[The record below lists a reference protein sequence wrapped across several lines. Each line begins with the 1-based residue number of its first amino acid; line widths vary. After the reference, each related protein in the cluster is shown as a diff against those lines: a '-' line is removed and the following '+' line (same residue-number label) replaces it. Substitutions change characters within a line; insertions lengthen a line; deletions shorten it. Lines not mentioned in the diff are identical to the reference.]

1 MNSATMLRLLI
12 GLRVRLAWNRIARAR
27 RRPLRLLGAAV
38 LVIFG
43 LGFLAVVG
51 LNTSV
56 LVERVARVDANA
68 ARGILPALLLGMTL
82 LALVTSM
89 GVAFH
94 HLFLA
99 GDQELL
105 LAAPVRLRELF
116 ALKVLE
122 TWRDGVHIALLLSAM
137 LFGFGLALRL
147 PPTFFTAALAAVL
160 LLTVVAATVG
170 TALTLLAARV
180 QFGGSLIAV
189 SRLLTLL
196 FLVPAGALG
205 VPALGATRS
214 RALPA
219 LAPDDIQS
227 VAASLRDLGP
237 PPAWL
242 PTTWATH
249 VMLADESAVPSA
261 LLLVGLALVLMVL
274 SGLGFERGFA
284 ASWEHVRF
292 SGPRA
297 RSRTRRWRHVEL
309 PFRGPLLS
317 ILQKDARVLVR
328 DPRWRTSLLIGLAAI
343 GVPMLVLSAAGSDPG
358 ARMSPEARFWIG
370 LFPVPYLAY
379 VAGSQ
384 HGAASLAYEG
394 RNLAVL
400 RSAPVGFARLL
411 LAKLAGSAVLVLGIT
426 WVATVVLGL
435 RHNGRPIELLVALG
449 IAAWLAVG
457 GTTAGLVGAALT
469 ADFETDNPQ
478 RRVGCFGTL
487 ITSGLSALFF
497 CTNVALVV
505 WLLMRTLGGVPRPL
519 VRAAP
524 TLDWVLVALAL
535 ASIVAL
541 VGAARLGVRR
551 LSDWEFS

>member
-1 MNSATMLRLLI
+1 MNSGATLRLLI
-12 GLRVRLAWNRIARAR
+12 GLRVRLAWNRIVRAR
-27 RRPLRLLGAAV
+27 RRPLRLLGVAA
-38 LVIFG
+38 LALFG
-43 LGFLAVVG
+43 FGFLAVVG
-51 LNTSV
+51 LNTSL
-56 LVERVARVDANA
+56 LVERVARVDASA
-68 ARGILPALLLGMTL
+68 ARGILPVLLLGMTL

-94 HLFLA
+94 HLFVA

-105 LAAPVRLRELF
+105 LAAPLRPRDVF

-122 TWRDGVHIALLLSAM
+122 TWRDGVHVVLLLSAM
-137 LFGFGLALRL
+137 LVGFGLALRL
-147 PPTFFTAALAAVL
+147 PSPFFATALAAVL
-160 LLTVVAATVG
+160 LLTLVAATVG

-214 RALPA
+214 RALPT
-219 LAPDDIQS
+219 LAPDDIQT
-227 VAASLRDLGP
+227 VAATVRDLGP

-242 PTTWATH
+242 PTTWAAH
-249 VMLADESAVPSA
+249 VMLADESAVPST
-261 LLLVGLALVLMVL
+261 LLLIGVGLSLVVL

-297 RSRTRRWRHVEL
+297 RPRTLRRRHLEL

-317 ILQKDARVLVR
+317 MLQKDVRVLVR

-343 GVPMLVLSAAGSDPG
+343 GVPMLVLSAGSDPG

-384 HGAASLAYEG
+384 HGGASLAYEG

-400 RSAPVGFARLL
+400 RAAPVGFARLL
-411 LAKLAGSAVLVLGIT
+411 LAKLAGSAVLVLAIT
-426 WVATVVLGL
+426 WLATAVLAV
-435 RHNGRPIELLVALG
+435 RHNGTPTELLVALG
-449 IAAWLAVG
+449 IAAWLALG

-505 WLLMRTLGGVPRPL
+505 WLLMRTLGGIPRPF

-524 TLDWVLVALAL
+524 TIDWVLVGLAL

-541 VGAARLGVRR
+541 AVAARVGVRR